1 MGDNMKNL
9 NFNPEKMLFRCSSL
23 HKLIGNAKSIDES
36 LMTDSLASIKKITAS
51 KRTKDQQK
59 LLDDALNKT
68 LSATA
73 KTLIKE
79 MVRERVHN
87 APYKF
92 QGSKETEKGNL
103 VEESAIRFLM
113 QNEFITAE
121 KNTKRFSNEWIT
133 GEPDVISNHVVY
145 DTKCPW
151 SYWSMPYFKDDIESK
166 SKDAGYD
173 VQQIGYIWLLNEN
186 EYDIREAQ
194 LKYILMPTPDQLLNQ
209 KYDDF
214 STHIDFV
221 NDLPAKD
228 RIKTYKIQYDQSI
241 VDLIKIKITSA
252 RKYAKELLEQL

>member
-1 MGDNMKNL
+1 MKNL
-9 NFNPEKMLFRCSSL
+9 NFNPETMLFRCSSL
-23 HKLIGNAKSIDES
+23 HKLIGKPKNIDDEFLIGDVLLAKE
-36 LMTDSLASIKKITAS
+36 TAS
-51 KRTKDQQK
+51 TKRTQCQK
-59 LLDDALNKT
+59 ELINKALDKS

-73 KTLIKE
+73 KTLVKE

-92 QGSKETEKGNL
+92 QGSKETEKGHL
-103 VEESAIRFLM
+103 VEDFAIRFLM

-121 KNTKRFSNEWIT
+121 KNTQRFSNEWIT

-166 SKDAGYD
+166 SVDAGYD
-173 VQQIGYIWLLNEN
+173 IQQIGYIWLLNEN
-186 EYDIREAQ
+186 GYEIKEAQ
-194 LKYILMPTPDQLLNQ
+194 LKYILMPTPDQLLNK

-214 STHIDFV
+214 SAHIDFV

>member
-1 MGDNMKNL
+1 MRNL
-9 NFNPEKMLFRCSSL
+9 NFNSDNMLFRCSSL
-23 HKLIGNAKSIDES
+23 HKLIGTPKNIDEDLLTQEVIS
-36 LMTDSLASIKKITAS
+36 AKNTPAS
-51 KRTKDQQK
+51 KRNQSQKDIIK
-59 LLDDALNKT
+59 KALDNS

-73 KTLIKE
+73 KTLVKE
-79 MVRERVHN
+79 MVREKVHN

-92 QGSKETEKGNL
+92 NGSKETEKGHL

-121 KNTKRFSNEWIT
+121 KNTKRFSNEWIS

-166 SKDAGYD
+166 SVDAGYD
-173 VQQIGYIWLLNEN
+173 IQQIGYIWLLNEN
-186 EYDIREAQ
+186 GYEIKEAQ
-194 LKYILMPTPDQLLNQ
+194 LKYILMPTPDQLLNK

-214 STHIDFV
+214 SAHIDFV